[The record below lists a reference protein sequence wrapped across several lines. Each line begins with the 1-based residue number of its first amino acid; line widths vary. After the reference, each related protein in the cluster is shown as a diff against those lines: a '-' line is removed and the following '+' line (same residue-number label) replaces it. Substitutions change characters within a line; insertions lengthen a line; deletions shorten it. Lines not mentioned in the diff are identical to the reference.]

1 MYKKALRKF
10 LKTNEPA
17 GDVPSAPAIAHF
29 SVFLDSTP
37 DGCEKMM
44 EAMDNAVYELQPN
57 RKDAVMQERGEI
69 LAVSSADE
77 IIRFMR
83 KHTDPINQHILIDKA
98 CEFENDLLPT
108 IIKMLKTSLN
118 DGFIETA
125 IRILAKCERNTAD
138 ELIECFD
145 EIRNPY
151 AKSMILIALGF
162 RAEEPAIP
170 WMQEQYYTLKN
181 MYPNESYCDG
191 AYYALLELNGRFYS

>member
-1 MYKKALRKF
+1 MYKNSLKKF

-17 GDVPSAPAIAHF
+17 GDTPSAPAIAHF

-37 DGCEKMM
+37 EGCEKMI
-44 EAMDNAVYELQPN
+44 EAMDNAIYALQPK
-57 RKDAVMQERGEI
+57 RKDSVMKERGEI
-69 LAVSSADE
+69 LAVLSADE